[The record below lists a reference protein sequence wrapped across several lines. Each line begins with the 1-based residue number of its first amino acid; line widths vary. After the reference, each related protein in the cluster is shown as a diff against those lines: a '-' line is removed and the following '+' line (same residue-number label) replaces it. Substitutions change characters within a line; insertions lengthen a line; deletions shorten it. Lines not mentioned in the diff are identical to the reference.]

1 MDFWRSAFSAALV
14 EPRKAGDGVRGCERR
29 RIWER
34 RKAALRSIIVGI
46 GIVIVAVVVVVVVA
60 RGWWERN

>member
-1 MDFWRSAFSAALV
+1 M